1 MRRLLFPP
9 ILCLAMLGMSCGGGQ
24 TTTAVNPP
32 AANDA
37 ISGPS
42 GPPAFPVDRLLPGE
56 TLDGAGLVA
65 AERNAVASALGISD
79 EFLAGA
85 ELEEGAGISD
95 KNDISATL
103 LATPGESAWGMHR
116 FVLAGQEPGVVS
128 ADANL
133 LPGVNAAS
141 YYVGVSN
148 FSTQRW
154 DWHGPFT
161 DSHVRIPLDPAA
173 DYTSGLGNCFTAVLG
188 YDDVSLELV
197 GVSISPASLGDE
209 QAPAAVS
216 GLTASAVSG
225 AAELQWN
232 DNAEGDLAG
241 YRIYWSQQGFI
252 NPHAVGVSALPYL
265 EGTTRHL
272 LELQP
277 GSYFIGVSALDT
289 NGNEGPLSGLQQLT
303 VSGQPGSGLLITAG
317 SSFTEIGEQV
327 ELNVSGADL
336 YDIDFDGDGSF
347 EITDDSASQYFMP
360 ASSAGILRAR
370 VRGHDAGGELVA
382 LGGLS
387 VLVTIANLPP
397 FADLELEQTSIA
409 PGQSIR
415 MSGVNSQDLDGTI
428 DFFEWDF
435 DGDGNFDDDTGST
448 PFASHTYTEPGYYDV
463 EMRVTD
469 EDGDSSSAFAT
480 LTVRGASSFQLAETG
495 ANSRLQMMDVAGRPA
510 LFFINGASESLWFM
524 RSLDE
529 RGDGWPNPTEI
540 YDTSTVS
547 NALSVQTV
555 SGNPAVAFR
564 SSGLDRVLY
573 MRASSSDGSAWA
585 APVQVGAINMGNG
598 LDMEIVNGN
607 PAIIMQSTGSDETWY
622 LRSSNVTG
630 TSWNPGVK
638 LFDSPVSGFN
648 PQLLPTLGGPSAVFL
663 QSAPLQNWY
672 GAKANDADGIAW
684 SIPTVAGDSGND
696 DGNWMDTIASGPG
709 FIACYSGETIY
720 GDQLRVS
727 YLSNQQ
733 PSDNWGEPQIV
744 SKGGRPRIAKLGRMN
759 GLPFI
764 IFEEFATIPKRL
776 FYVEARDVYGF
787 DWGEQIVLLEHGTD
801 YVEQLAVL
809 GTGERVIFSY
819 KAEGEN
825 VINLGTV
832 YK

>member
-1 MRRLLFPP
+1 MRRLLLPP

-24 TTTAVNPP
+24 TTATVIPP
-32 AANDA
+32 AALVA
-37 ISGPS
+37 GSEPA
-42 GPPAFPVDRLLPGE
+42 GPPAFPADRLLPGE
-56 TLDGAGLVA
+56 SLDGAGLVA

-79 EFLAGA
+79 EFQPGVDYLDSSGVA
-85 ELEEGAGISD
+85 D
-95 KNDISATL
+95 KNGVAATL
-103 LATPGESAWGMHR
+103 QAGPGGSAWLTHR
-116 FVLAGQEPGVVS
+116 FPLGGQQPGVVS
-128 ADANL
+128 VDVNL
-133 LPGVNAAS
+133 LPGPNESS
-141 YYVGVSN
+141 YYLGVAN
-148 FSTQRW
+148 FDSSRW

-161 DSHVRIPLDPAA
+161 DSHVRIPLDTEASHLSA
-173 DYTSGLGNCFTAVLG
+173 LGNAWTAVLG
-188 YDDVSLELV
+188 YDDVSIDVV
-197 GVSISPASLGDE
+197 GVSISPASLGDG

-225 AAELQWN
+225 AAELQWI

-241 YRIYWSQQGFI
+241 YRVYWSQQSFI

-265 EGTTRHL
+265 EGTSRHL
-272 LELQP
+272 LQLKP
-277 GSYFIGVSALDT
+277 GSHFIGVSAFDT

-303 VSGQPGSGLLITAG
+303 ISGQAGTGLHVTVG
-317 SSFTEIGEQV
+317 SSFSEIGEQV

-360 ASSAGILRAR
+360 ASSAGILRPR
-370 VRGHDAGGELVA
+370 VRGHDAAGELVA

-387 VLVTIANLPP
+387 VLVSVANLPP
-397 FADLELEQTSIA
+397 FVQLELEADSIA

-435 DGDGNFDDDTGST
+435 DGNGSFDDDTGST

-495 ANSRLQMMDVAGRPA
+495 ASSRLQMMDVAGRPG
-510 LFFINGASESLWFM
+510 LFFINGATDSLWYM
-524 RSLDE
+524 RALDE

-573 MRASSSDGSAWA
+573 MRASSSDGSTWA
-585 APVQVGAINMGNG
+585 APVQVGSINMGNG

-648 PQLLPTLGGPSAVFL
+648 PQLLPTQGGPSAVFL
-663 QSAPLQNWY
+663 QTVPLQNWY
-672 GAKANDADGIAW
+672 GAMANDADGIAW
-684 SIPTVAGDSGND
+684 SIPTVAGDAGND

-733 PSDNWGEPQIV
+733 PSDYWGEPQIV
-744 SKGGRPRIAKLGRMN
+744 SKGGRPRIARLGKSN

-809 GTGERVIFSY
+809 GTGERVIFAY